1 MMLVNSFVF
10 GSPSPAYEHWFKFD
24 GNLLNSGTL
33 ECTAPL
39 ASGSVSYSSVI
50 GVNTGQSVNPDNTII
65 QLAHPVSYALGTNFY
80 VEFYATFSSAASAIN
95 KSIINTNNGFDLRHQ
110 ADGKLILSTPVE
122 ANIFTTT
129 LSYKD
134 DVKRKFK
141 LTFISGAV
149 SLYVD
154 NVLTN
159 TGTTS
164 ILDFD
169 VSRSLVQLFI
179 FATPGHHYD
188 DLIIHRN

>member
-33 ECTAPL
+33 ACTATL
-39 ASGSVSYSSVI
+39 NGTVSYSSVV
-50 GVNTGQSVNPDNTII
+50 GVNTGQSVNPNNTII
-65 QLAHPVSYALGTNFY
+65 QLAHPVSYALGTDFY
-80 VEFYATFSSAASAIN
+80 VEFYATFSSAAIAIN
-95 KSIINTNNGFDLRHQ
+95 RSIINTDNGFDLRHQ

-169 VSRSLVQLFI
+169 VSKSGVQLFI

>member
-1 MMLVNSFVF
+1 MMLINPFF
-10 GSPSPAYEHWFKFD
+10 GAGVEHWFKFD
-24 GNLLNSGTL
+24 GDLNNSGTL
-33 ECTAPL
+33 ACTATFNN
-39 ASGSVSYSSVI
+39 GSVSYSSVI
-50 GVNTGQSVNPDNTII
+50 GVNTGQSVNPNNTII
-65 QLAHPVSYALGTNFY
+65 QLHHPVSYALGTDFY
-80 VEFYATFSSAASAIN
+80 VEFYATFSSAASATN
-95 KSIINTNNGFDLRHQ
+95 RSIINTSNGFDLRHQ

-141 LTFISGAV
+141 LNFISGVV

-169 VSRSLVQLFI
+169 VSKSGVQLFI

>member
-1 MMLVNSFVF
+1 MFPLGVLCQSP
-10 GSPSPAYEHWFKFD
+10 PSPAYEHWFKFD

-33 ECTAPL
+33 ACTAQL
-39 ASGSVSYSSVI
+39 GYGNVSYSSVI
-50 GVNTGQSVNPDNTII
+50 GVNTGQSVNPNDTII

-95 KSIINTNNGFDLRHQ
+95 RSIINTDNGFDLRHQ

-141 LTFISGAV
+141 LTFISGVV

-169 VSRSLVQLFI
+169 VSKSLVQLSI

>member
-10 GSPSPAYEHWFKFD
+10 GSPSPEYEHWFKFD

-33 ECTAPL
+33 ACTAPL

-80 VEFYATFSSAASAIN
+80 VEFYATFSSAAIAIN
-95 KSIINTNNGFDLRHQ
+95 RSIINTSTGFDLRHQ

-154 NVLTN
+154 SVLTN

-188 DLIIHRN
+188 DLIIQRN

>member
-1 MMLVNSFVF
+1 MYKRILIIKLLTVTSLATGQIKVDSSRNNYKSTLTEKP
-10 GSPSPAYEHWFKFD
+10 PSKT
-24 GNLLNSGTL
+24 SQ
-33 ECTAPL
+33 
-39 ASGSVSYSSVI
+39 
-50 GVNTGQSVNPDNTII
+50 NTGLFQSFGGGMNT
-65 QLAHPVSYALGTNFY
+65 LFSNGGT
-80 VEFYATFSSAASAIN
+80 S
-95 KSIINTNNGFDLRHQ
+95 NGFDLRHQ

-169 VSRSLVQLFI
+169 VSKSGVQLFI

>member
-1 MMLVNSFVF
+1 MMLINPFF
-10 GSPSPAYEHWFKFD
+10 GAGIEHWFKFD

-33 ECTAPL
+33 ACTATL
-39 ASGSVSYSSVI
+39 NGTVSYSSVV
-50 GVNTGQSVNPDNTII
+50 GVNTGQSVNPNNTII
-65 QLAHPVSYALGTNFY
+65 QLAHPVSYALGTDFY
-80 VEFYATFSSAASAIN
+80 VEFYATFSSAAIAIN
-95 KSIINTNNGFDLRHQ
+95 RSIINTDNGFDLRHQ

-188 DLIIHRN
+188 DLIIQRN